1 MDIPRTGRAGIPVG
15 LLVTKSLL
23 IAGEAG
29 TNTMPD
35 GTKGAYL
42 RAYDKATGRDAG
54 KVRMPAGVTGAPMTY
69 MLDGKQYLVIAV
81 GAPGY
86 PGEYLAYR
94 LPD

>member
-1 MDIPRTGRAGIPVG
+1 MGM
-15 LLVTKSLL
+15 LVTKSLL
-23 IAGEAG
+23 IAGESG

-42 RAYDKATGRDAG
+42 RAYNKATGKDAG
-54 KVRMPAGVTGAPMTY
+54 MIPMPAGETGSPMTY
-69 MLDGKQYLVIAV
+69 MLHGKQYIVVAV
-81 GAPGY
+81 SAAGY